1 MKRVKWV
8 FYYRLLLNSEIVIF
22 DEGDFIRPE
31 RSALYAKLTKLLSND
46 KIESIGYIR
55 KDLFSTL
62 V

>member
-22 DEGDFIRPE
+22 GEGDFIKPE
-31 RSALYAKLTKLLSND
+31 RSALNTKITKLLSND